1 MTSELTSWN
10 DTFTKQT
17 IVDFVTAV
25 TIPGSPKFVPQEE
38 RIAVFDNDGTLWCEK
53 PMYIQLDYFLQ
64 KMAEQAENEPK
75 LRTQQPWQAA
85 WEKDF
90 TWLGGVITKHYQG
103 DDSDFRT
110 FIGGVLTLAKDQ
122 PVEKIEAAAKE
133 FVEKNR
139 HPTLDLPFRDC
150 VYQPMLELLRYL
162 EAYGFTNYI
171 VSGGG
176 RDFMR
181 GFADDLYGIPRERI
195 IGSTVTYRFV
205 ETDHEVAIVQQ
216 PKLDVIDDGPG
227 KPIQIWN
234 VIGRRPIL
242 AAGNSNGDIEMLKFA
257 QASGKPFL
265 NLLLLHDDDNREY
278 AYEQG
283 SEQAVQLAEER
294 KWLAISMKNDW
305 RQVFALAQR

>member
-283 SEQAVQLAEER
+283 AEQAVQLAEER